1 MSGDLTDGPSASG
14 VLTRWVCR
22 ISLMRLQ
29 LQHMFLIVVSVV
41 AMTVG
46 EVFAGQSRTWTS
58 TDGKFAVEAELVEV
72 GKEQV
77 RLRKADGTVISVPL
91 ARLCRQDRDYVT
103 QAKDG
108 PPRESDKFMPPDR
121 IAVLP
126 VFLVPLDKKPPT
138 RDQALRLMRHM
149 KWAQTWFR
157 NGLSGRDTF
166 ELAKD
171 VPDVIRLKK
180 PIEFYKQLD
189 KGQSACH
196 FVSEL
201 LDHYG
206 FSRFKCP
213 YIFCLVVVN
222 PSERWPIGGGR
233 PINGGVNRGGGMLQI
248 SSFALDQIPNI
259 QSTLRHEIAHACG
272 LPHVEAYG
280 CDMKTN
286 PSVMAYNTSHRTN
299 GFNEAKHPASLIPED
314 IRVLA
319 LNTRVFPKLKFDV
332 AKDLPSEYR
341 LFPQVPLIGPMKL
354 PGHPDFDPILTTPSG
369 EDNGSKVT
377 FINREILPSTGPGVT
392 FRARYMWASTKQP
405 NRKVVL
411 NLSFPA
417 EIPLSSVMLH
427 SQHSGKYNKAE
438 SVVIEA
444 RATEGFQL
452 VESQRVEQADERVVF
467 SQTTAQDWRFTF
479 TTGPSQK
486 ICLRGIQYFLDETQ
500 VFPPWVPYRWRQTL
514 GINLPAFPEDE

>member
-1 MSGDLTDGPSASG
+1 MS
-14 VLTRWVCR
+14 
-22 ISLMRLQ
+22 LQ
-29 LQHMFLIVVSVV
+29 LQHAFLIVVSV
-41 AMTVG
+41 AATITG
-46 EVFAGQSRTWTS
+46 EVFAEQSRTWTS
-58 TDGKFAVEAELVEV
+58 ADGKFTVEAELFEV
-72 GKEQV
+72 GEEGV

-91 ARLCRQDRDYVT
+91 AKLSKQDRDYVT
-103 QAKDG
+103 QAKKS
-108 PPRESDKFMPPDR
+108 PPSEIDKFIPPDR
-121 IAVLP
+121 ITLLP

-138 RDQALRLMRHM
+138 RDQTLRLMRHV

-157 NGLSGRDTF
+157 DGLSGRDTF

-171 VPDVIRLKK
+171 VPDVVRLKK
-180 PIEFYKQLD
+180 PIDFYKQLA

-196 FVSEL
+196 FISEL

-206 FSRFKCP
+206 VSRFKCP
-213 YIFCLVVVN
+213 YIFCCAVMN

-248 SSFALDQIPNI
+248 SSFALDQIPNF

-272 LPHVEAYG
+272 LLHVAAFGY
-280 CDMKTN
+280 DMKTN
-286 PSVMAYNTSHRTN
+286 PSVMAYNTSHRTD
-299 GFNEAKHPASLIPED
+299 GFKEAKHPPRFIPED
-314 IRVLA
+314 LRVLA
-319 LNTRVFPKLKFDV
+319 LNTRVFSKLRFDV
-332 AKDLPSEYR
+332 AKDLPAGYR

-354 PGHPDFDPILTTPSG
+354 PGYPDFDPILATPSG

-405 NRKVVL
+405 NRKVVI
-411 NLSFPA
+411 NVSFPE

-427 SQHSGKYNKAE
+427 SQHSGKYNRAE

-444 RATEGFQL
+444 KTTEGFQP
-452 VESQRVEQADERVVF
+452 VASQRVEQADERVEF
-467 SQTTAQDWRFTF
+467 SRTTAQDWRFTF
-479 TTGPSQK
+479 TAGPSQK

-500 VFPPWVPYRWRQTL
+500 MFPPWVPYRWRQAL